1 MRELTSSE
9 ICAVSGGVISP
20 EKIYLIRASAG
31 GPTPLGWL
39 AISFG
44 VGYEI
49 GTVIYNT
56 YTALRY

>member
-1 MRELTSSE
+1 MRELTSNE

-20 EKIYLIRASAG
+20 EKIVLVRGLG
-31 GPTPLGWL
+31 GPSPLAWL
-39 AISFG
+39 AFSFG

-49 GTVIYNT
+49 GTAIYNG